1 MIFDVIIEGAMAV
14 LSFLLSLLPD
24 WEPLDFSGAIADL
37 SGSGAPA
44 EGIGGIFNTVAYFN
58 LYLPI
63 AEAVFILQ
71 IMLGMMASVYLVKF
85 LLWGLTKLHVLGGS
99 S

>member
-1 MIFDVIIEGAMAV
+1 
-14 LSFLLSLLPD
+14 
-24 WEPLDFSGAIADL
+24 
-37 SGSGAPA
+37 
-44 EGIGGIFNTVAYFN
+44 
-58 LYLPI
+58 LPI